1 MNIMFR
7 GKNKRL
13 PEPPS
18 EYSLNSIK
26 SIETDSAAGEGDDY
40 DKRTSN
46 FELNPN
52 ESSHLVPKRS
62 GYDIYT

>member
-1 MNIMFR
+1 MFR

-13 PEPPS
+13 PQPPS

-26 SIETDSAAGEGDDY
+26 TIETNVTHSGSDDGDNRASHFDI
-40 DKRTSN
+40 
-46 FELNPN
+46 NPS

-62 GYDIYT
+62 GYDNVF